1 MQPSWLPTLLL
12 IPFLYGIGW
21 LLAQP
26 IARPGWSA
34 EDVSLLGTL
43 LSFLLFLVVLPS
55 WIQVRCIDIRHGGC
69 VEHPLGLT
77 LTNESSDRLTVFK
90 A

>member
-1 MQPSWLPTLLL
+1 MTVERMTPGGLDGLVEGGAHHYLLRVQ
-12 IPFLYGIGW
+12 FEDTDAGGIVYHANY
-21 LLAQP
+21 LAFAER
-26 IARPGWSA
+26 ARSA
-34 EDVSLLGTL
+34 YL
-43 LSFLLFLVVLPS
+43 
-55 WIQVRCIDIRHGGC
+55 RCIDIRHGGC